1 MPTTNRR
8 TAGLALGA
16 LALTAG
22 LVLPLASGASPVKT
36 SAVVSSAR
44 SAFGRVLVDRNG
56 RTLYL
61 FEKDRMAKSSCAG
74 PCATYWPPLL
84 TTGKAAAGTG
94 VRAGLLGTTRR
105 ADGTLQVTYNRHPL
119 YRFKLDAG
127 AGQAKGQN
135 LDSFG
140 ADWYV
145 LSPAGVKIDKSGAA
159 KNSKAAGAGN
169 KSTWRG
175 YGYALAP

>member
-8 TAGLALGA
+8 AAGLMLGA

-22 LVLPLASGASPVKT
+22 LVIPPASGASPVT
-36 SAVVSSAR
+36 ASVVVSSAK
-44 SAFGRVLVDRNG
+44 SPLGRVLVDRSG

-61 FEKDRMAKSSCAG
+61 FEKDRMGKSSCAG

-84 TTGKAAAGTG
+84 TAGKASAGTG

-119 YRFKLDAG
+119 YRFKLDVG
-127 AGQAKGQN
+127 ARQVKGQN

-145 LSPAGVKIDKSGAA
+145 LSPAGVKIDKGGAA
-159 KNSKAAGAGN
+159 KSSKAARTGN
-169 KSTWRG
+169 DSNGSG
-175 YGYALAP
+175 YGY

>member
-8 TAGLALGA
+8 AAGLALGA

-22 LVLPLASGASPVKT
+22 LVLPLASGASLVKT

-84 TTGKAAAGTG
+84 TTGKAGAGTG

-127 AGQAKGQN
+127 TGQAKGQN
-135 LDSFG
+135 LHSFG

-145 LSPAGVKIDKSGAA
+145 LSPAGVKIDSSGAA
-159 KNSKAAGAGN
+159 KSSKAAGIGN
-169 KSTWRG
+169 DRNRSG
-175 YGYALAP
+175 YGY